1 MRYTW
6 GTNYLVNNR
15 RSEIEII
22 SQILSLSRD
31 GARKTEILY
40 QGNLSYTQ
48 LQSYLPF
55 LINRNILEEQEVYNN
70 GFPCKLY
77 KTTDKGLS
85 LLASIRRVLVQL
97 D

>member
-1 MRYTW
+1 M
-6 GTNYLVNNR
+6 VNNR
-15 RSEIEII
+15 RSKIEII
-22 SQILSLSRD
+22 SRILSLSCD

-40 QGNLSYTQ
+40 QGNMSYTQ

-70 GFPCKLY
+70 GYASKLY
-77 KTTDKGLS
+77 KTTDKGLD
-85 LLASIRRVLVQL
+85 LLDSIRKVLIHL